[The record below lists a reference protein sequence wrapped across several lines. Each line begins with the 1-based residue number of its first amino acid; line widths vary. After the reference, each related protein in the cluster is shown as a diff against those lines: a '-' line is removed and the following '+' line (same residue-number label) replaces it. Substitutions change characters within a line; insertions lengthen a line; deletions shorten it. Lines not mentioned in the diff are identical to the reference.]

1 MQRQRRGQPGAQLAL
16 IHYGLDKVKQ
26 GPAFPSSLPLLM
38 AIVHGIR
45 YLTLSLRNAAGID
58 RHRNPKS
65 RLFALEIRNAVY
77 FPNRFSIGYQND
89 SIWVPEPVQGVPPM
103 TGLGKVIRY
112 MRPYSW
118 MAVLGL
124 ITTILPVVMELVTPR
139 MVQFVIDEGIR
150 AGNMTAVWQGS
161 AVMLLAAIVGASTT
175 IGQGIARAQ
184 ISQGIAFDLRND
196 LFRHIQRFSFAN
208 LDRMQTG
215 QLMTRVSSDVDI
227 ARMFL
232 SAGLALLLRTL
243 LMVIGSLVMMLI
255 LDWRLSLVM
264 IAVLALSSAVLFWL
278 MRVVGPLFSKIQEK
292 LDKLNTLVQENLAG
306 VHVVKAYVR
315 ERHEIERFNVQN
327 LDYMEQNIKVG
338 RLLALVMPSLLLLT
352 NFGAVFAIWW
362 GGIDV
367 VGGRLTVGELVAFN
381 NYLLIGMSPLLLLSN
396 ILSMVSRAEASAK
409 RIVEVLETE
418 PSIQAPPEPVKDH
431 KPVGEVTFDNV
442 HFHYAGALRN
452 GFGGAD
458 GAAASNSQGQSQTAG
473 ANGSADARVRA
484 VGEEVLHGIH
494 LHAKPGQKVALMGAT
509 GAGKSTLVNLI
520 PRFYDAIDGAIRL
533 DGVDVRDWE
542 PTSLRKHIGVVLQQ
556 STLFAGTV
564 RDNIAYGRPD
574 APLEEVIGAAQAAQ
588 AHEFVMRMPEGY
600 GSMVEARGANLSGGQ
615 KQRIAIARALLTSP
629 AVLILDDSTSSVD
642 LDTELRLQLAL
653 KESLSDTT
661 TFVIAQRISSVVDA
675 DLILVLDDG
684 KIAARGTHEELLA
697 SSDIYQE
704 IYFSQFEEA

>member
-1 MQRQRRGQPGAQLAL
+1 
-16 IHYGLDKVKQ
+16 
-26 GPAFPSSLPLLM
+26 
-38 AIVHGIR
+38 
-45 YLTLSLRNAAGID
+45 
-58 RHRNPKS
+58 
-65 RLFALEIRNAVY
+65 
-77 FPNRFSIGYQND
+77 
-89 SIWVPEPVQGVPPM
+89 
-103 TGLGKVIRY
+103 

-139 MVQFVIDEGIR
+139 MVQFVIDRGIL
-150 AGNMTAVWQGS
+150 AGDMTAVWQGS

-196 LFRHIQRFSFAN
+196 LFRHIQRFSFAD

-243 LMVIGSLVMMLI
+243 LMVIGSLVMMLV

-264 IAVLALSSAVLFWL
+264 ITVLALSAAVLFWL
-278 MRVVGPLFSKIQEK
+278 MRVVGPLFSKVQEK

-315 ERHEIERFNVQN
+315 EGHEIERFNVQN
-327 LDYMEQNIKVG
+327 VDYMEQNIKVG

-367 VGGRLTVGELVAFN
+367 IGGRLTIGELVAFN

-418 PSIQAPPEPVKDH
+418 PAIQAPREAVTDRI
-431 KPVGEVTFDNV
+431 PVGEVTFDNV
-442 HFHYAGALRN
+442 HFHYAGSLSN
-452 GFGGAD
+452 GFNGAD
-458 GAAASNSQGQSQTAG
+458 GADATDSQGRSQAVG
-473 ANGSADARVRA
+473 GNGSADGRVRA

-520 PRFYDAIDGAIRL
+520 PRFYDAVDGAIRL

-556 STLFAGTV
+556 TTLFAGTV

-600 GSMVEARGANLSGGQ
+600 ESMVEARGANLSGGQ

-642 LDTELRLQLAL
+642 LDTELQLQLAL
-653 KESLSDTT
+653 QESLSETT
-661 TFVIAQRISSVVDA
+661 NFVIAQRISSVVDA
-675 DLILVLDDG
+675 DLILVLEDG

-697 SSDIYQE
+697 TSEIYQE

>member
-1 MQRQRRGQPGAQLAL
+1 
-16 IHYGLDKVKQ
+16 
-26 GPAFPSSLPLLM
+26 
-38 AIVHGIR
+38 
-45 YLTLSLRNAAGID
+45 
-58 RHRNPKS
+58 
-65 RLFALEIRNAVY
+65 
-77 FPNRFSIGYQND
+77 
-89 SIWVPEPVQGVPPM
+89 
-103 TGLGKVIRY
+103 

-139 MVQFVIDEGIR
+139 MVQFVIDRGIL
-150 AGNMTAVWQGS
+150 AGDMTAVWQGS

-196 LFRHIQRFSFAN
+196 LFRHIQRFSFAD

-243 LMVIGSLVMMLI
+243 LMVIGSLVMMLV

-264 IAVLALSSAVLFWL
+264 ITVLALSAAVLFWL
-278 MRVVGPLFSKIQEK
+278 MRVVGPLFSKVQEK

-315 ERHEIERFNVQN
+315 EGHEIERFNVQN
-327 LDYMEQNIKVG
+327 VDYMEQNIKVG

-367 VGGRLTVGELVAFN
+367 IGGRLTIGELVAFN

-418 PSIQAPPEPVKDH
+418 PAIQAPREAVTDQI
-431 KPVGEVTFDNV
+431 PVGEVTFDNV
-442 HFHYAGALRN
+442 HFHYAGSLSN
-452 GFGGAD
+452 GLNGAD
-458 GAAASNSQGQSQTAG
+458 GAAATDSQGGSQAVG
-473 ANGSADARVRA
+473 GNGSADGRVRA

-520 PRFYDAIDGAIRL
+520 PRFYDAVDGAIRL

-556 STLFAGTV
+556 TTLFAGTV

-600 GSMVEARGANLSGGQ
+600 ESMVEARGANLSGGQ

-642 LDTELRLQLAL
+642 LDTELQLQLAL
-653 KESLSDTT
+653 QESLSETT

-675 DLILVLDDG
+675 DLILVLEDG
-684 KIAARGTHEELLA
+684 KIGARGTHEELLA
-697 SSDIYQE
+697 TSEIYQE

>member
-1 MQRQRRGQPGAQLAL
+1 MR
-16 IHYGLDKVKQ
+16 
-26 GPAFPSSLPLLM
+26 
-38 AIVHGIR
+38 
-45 YLTLSLRNAAGID
+45 
-58 RHRNPKS
+58 
-65 RLFALEIRNAVY
+65 
-77 FPNRFSIGYQND
+77 
-89 SIWVPEPVQGVPPM
+89 
-103 TGLGKVIRY
+103 GLGKVIRY

-139 MVQFVIDEGIR
+139 MVQFVIDRGIL
-150 AGNMTAVWQGS
+150 AGDMTAVWQGS

-196 LFRHIQRFSFAN
+196 LFRHIQRFSFAD

-264 IAVLALSSAVLFWL
+264 IAVLALSAAVLFWL
-278 MRVVGPLFSKIQEK
+278 MRVVGPLFAKVQEK

-306 VHVVKAYVR
+306 VRVVKAYVR
-315 ERHEIERFNVQN
+315 EGHEIERFNVQN
-327 LDYMEQNIKVG
+327 VDYMEQNIKVG

-367 VGGRLTVGELVAFN
+367 IGGRLTVGELVAFN

-418 PSIQAPPEPVKDH
+418 PAIQAPREPVTDH
-431 KPVGEVTFDNV
+431 TPVGEVTFDNV
-442 HFHYAGALRN
+442 HFHYAGSLSN
-452 GFGGAD
+452 GLNGAD
-458 GAAASNSQGQSQTAG
+458 GAAATGSQGQSQAVG
-473 ANGSADARVRA
+473 GDGPADGRVRA

-494 LHAKPGQKVALMGAT
+494 LQARPGQKVALMGAT

-520 PRFYDAIDGAIRL
+520 PRFYDAVDGAIRL

-574 APLEEVIGAAQAAQ
+574 APLEEVISAARAAQ

-600 GSMVEARGANLSGGQ
+600 ESMVEARGANLSGGQ

-642 LDTELRLQLAL
+642 LDTELQLQLAL
-653 KESLSDTT
+653 QESLSETT

-675 DLILVLDDG
+675 DLILVLEDG

-697 SSDIYQE
+697 SSEIYQE